1 MAEPTYLT
9 AKGLDGIKV
18 EMEDLRTIR
27 RQAVAERIQK
37 AKEIGG
43 TVDNAEYDEA
53 KNEQAFI
60 EGRILTLDNLI
71 SNAVI
76 ISKRKGPSDVVSIGS
91 NVTVLNQ
98 QGQKEKYTIIG
109 TAEADPAKGRISNV
123 SPIGKALLGKKIGDV
138 TEVSVPKGTVKL
150 EIVKIL

>member
-1 MAEPTYLT
+1 MAQPTYLT
-9 AKGLDGIKV
+9 AGGLSNLKA
-18 EMEDLRTIR
+18 ELEELRTAR
-27 RQAVAERIQK
+27 RQMVAERIQE

-76 ISKRKGPSDVVSIGS
+76 ISDRQGPSDIVNVGS
-91 NVTVLNQ
+91 RVTIVNQ
-98 QGQKEKYTIIG
+98 KDQSYQYTIVG
-109 TAEADPAKGRISNV
+109 STEADPAQGKISNV
-123 SPIGKALLGKKIGDV
+123 SPIGKALLGKRVGDLAEVNAPAGKIRL
-138 TEVSVPKGTVKL
+138 EVV
-150 EIVKIL
+150 EIQ

>member
-1 MAEPTYLT
+1 MAQPTYLT
-9 AKGLDGIKV
+9 AGGLSNLKA
-18 EMEDLRTIR
+18 ELEELRTTR
-27 RQAVAERIQK
+27 RQMVAERIQE

-76 ISKRKGPSDVVSIGS
+76 ISDRQGPSDIVNVGS
-91 NVTVLNQ
+91 RVTIVNQ
-98 QGQKEKYTIIG
+98 KDQSYQYTIVG
-109 TAEADPAKGRISNV
+109 STEADPAQGKISNV
-123 SPIGKALLGKKIGDV
+123 SPIGKALLGKRVGDLAEVNAPAGKIRL
-138 TEVSVPKGTVKL
+138 EVV
-150 EIVKIL
+150 EIQ